1 MNFKI
6 TDFIHNQYP
15 HYVIEL
21 QSIEGVRNLII
32 TSLTIVLVLIL
43 GRFLNKKT
51 KLNLAK
57 VICVLII
64 FLTLYSHLI
73 DLINGN
79 WWLYEDLP
87 LHLCSISNIIL
98 CVILFIPKNNKLFEF
113 LFYCGFLGGLMAI
126 LTPQINYYDGGVFMY
141 FEYYISHGSIMLI
154 PLFMYYHLEMK
165 LSKYSWLKTF
175 IILNV
180 LMIFI
185 MPLNYLIGSGSNYM
199 YLAESPKIDNPLVFG
214 DWPYY
219 ILNWEVIVLVLFYIT
234 YLIFTRKKI

>member
-6 TDFIHNQYP
+6 ADFIHNQYP

-79 WWLYEDLP
+79 WWLHEDLP

-126 LTPQINYYDGGVFMY
+126 LTPQINYYNGGVFMY
-141 FEYYISHGSIMLI
+141 LEYYISHGSIMLI